1 MVAIP
6 GRSMF
11 LPQPITML
19 CSTWST
25 WRLNTGGRYFESRP
39 GGVIFHRKTGMGD
52 FPQMKK
58 PVAMTGFCV
67 GADFFPKPVRPFIRE
82 LNKAPTFRR
91 TAFALVAA
99 IASRSHRQT
108 LAPLDCRSPL
118 ESVGSALRRY
128 LILTI
133 RLNVDP
139 VALTRRRVWGYR
151 TSKWPGAPRPLLTVV
166 FPTCQVQRVGAAV
179 CPTCCALTTC
189 RCTSVRLPVC

>member
-1 MVAIP
+1 M
-6 GRSMF
+6 
-11 LPQPITML
+11 
-19 CSTWST
+19 
-25 WRLNTGGRYFESRP
+25 
-39 GGVIFHRKTGMGD
+39 IFHRKTGRGD
-52 FPQMKK
+52 FPPNEKASRNDWLLCWCQL
-58 PVAMTGFCV
+58 
-67 GADFFPKPVRPFIRE
+67 FPEARPSFVRE

-91 TAFALVAA
+91 TAFALVAT